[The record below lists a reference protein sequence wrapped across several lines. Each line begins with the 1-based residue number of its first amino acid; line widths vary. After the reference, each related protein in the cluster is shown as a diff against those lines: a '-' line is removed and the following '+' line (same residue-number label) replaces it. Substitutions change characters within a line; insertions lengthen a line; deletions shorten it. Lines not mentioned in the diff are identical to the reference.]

1 MGKNDQSAARLR
13 KLCESLLPK
22 LYPRPF
28 SSTAAKWLRR
38 ELQVVDQL
46 CRAKDFLAAEELFRY
61 ARDTGFACRL
71 VGASCSTLIGY
82 CLGVTEVDPLCR
94 SLVFERFCPPTG
106 RPKLPLMIQVDEGH
120 RDVMVDLA
128 AETLGEDEVDQRIDI
143 SVMSP
148 TATVP
153 YLVADLV
160 RQTKA
165 PSFCL
170 SKIPTMPKNIHDD
183 GPTMALIRSGETEG
197 IYMLEAEIWRS
208 HLPQAN
214 PGFVDDLAAMF
225 AAQIMDIDDLC
236 PGTMQDYLNDVQGGD
251 FAGEEW
257 ESVRMILADSRD
269 LILYQEQIM
278 VLLNRLAGI
287 ELWDGYVFC
296 REAAK
301 GKQASIDEY
310 RRRFLSKATVK
321 LGSIEA
327 KHLCQKIV
335 EAGPFVVCKSQMM
348 ADAMTSFQAAYMKAH
363 YRPEFEK
370 VLEDIRARN

>member
-1 MGKNDQSAARLR
+1 
-13 KLCESLLPK
+13 
-22 LYPRPF
+22 
-28 SSTAAKWLRR
+28 
-38 ELQVVDQL
+38 
-46 CRAKDFLAAEELFRY
+46 
-61 ARDTGFACRL
+61 
-71 VGASCSTLIGY
+71 
-82 CLGVTEVDPLCR
+82 
-94 SLVFERFCPPTG
+94 
-106 RPKLPLMIQVDEGH
+106 
-120 RDVMVDLA
+120 
-128 AETLGEDEVDQRIDI
+128 
-143 SVMSP
+143 
-148 TATVP
+148 
-153 YLVADLV
+153 
-160 RQTKA
+160 
-165 PSFCL
+165 
-170 SKIPTMPKNIHDD
+170 
-183 GPTMALIRSGETEG
+183 
-197 IYMLEAEIWRS
+197 MLEAEIWRS

-287 ELWDGYVFC
+287 ELWDGCVFC

-310 RRRFLSKATVK
+310 RRRFLSQATVK

-327 KHLCQKIV
+327 KHLFQKIV

-363 YRPEFEK
+363 YRPEFER